1 MAISSP
7 IMLLFF
13 FVHQEGEVRFLI
25 CTDVAAR
32 GIDITGVPFGKIIAK
47 LTFSTMAPRGKN
59 TFCFLVN
66 KLL

>member
-13 FVHQEGEVRFLI
+13 FVHQDGEVRFLI

-32 GIDITGVPFGKIIAK
+32 GIDITGVPFGKIIAIDIFHNGAQRK
-47 LTFSTMAPRGKN
+47 EYFLFSCK
-59 TFCFLVN
+59 
-66 KLL
+66 